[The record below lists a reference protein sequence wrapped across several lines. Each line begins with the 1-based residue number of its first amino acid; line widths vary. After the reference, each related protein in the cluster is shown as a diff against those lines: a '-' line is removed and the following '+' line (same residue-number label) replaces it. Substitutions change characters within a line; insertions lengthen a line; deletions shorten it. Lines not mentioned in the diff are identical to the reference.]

1 MTENNNIRLIAEWE
15 EQDAVIISWPHMDTD
30 WNYMLEEVDNC
41 YKNIVSAIIEY
52 EDVIILT
59 PEETRVQELVKG
71 IKNDK
76 NKIFIIKMDTNDTWV
91 RDYGPISLE
100 LQQGNKTIKCIADF
114 TFNGWGM
121 KFASNKD
128 NLINRCLYLSRT
140 FAADVN
146 MLNRLILVLEGGG
159 IETDGSGTIMTTKS
173 VIFEPNRNAGF
184 SENDLS
190 NIIVETLGA
199 NRINMLSH
207 GYLEGDDTD
216 GHIDTLARFLSPTT
230 IAYVSCDDEN
240 DIHYHELKEMEK
252 ELQSLTNA
260 NGDKYNLVSLPLP
273 SPIFDEQGCRLPATY
288 ANFLF
293 VNGAIILP
301 VYNQQYDS
309 IVIEKFKKEF
319 PDKQIVLVDCNA
331 LIKQHGSLHCATMQI
346 AKGFL
351 NRNKFN

>member
-1 MTENNNIRLIAEWE
+1 MTDNKVRLIAEWE
-15 EQDAVIISWPHMDTD
+15 EQDAVIVSWPHIDTD
-30 WNYMLEEVDNC
+30 WDYMLDEVDDC
-41 YKNIVSAIIEY
+41 YKKMVSAIIKY

-59 PEETRVQELVKG
+59 PQEERVAQLTKD
-71 IKNDK
+71 IKSET
-76 NKIFIIKMDTNDTWV
+76 NKIHIIKIDTNDTWV

-100 LQQGNKTIKCIADF
+100 LESDSKKIKCIADF

-128 NLINRCLYLSRT
+128 NLINRCLYLSRS
-140 FAADVN
+140 FASDVS

-159 IETDGSGTIMTTKS
+159 IETDGLGTLMTTKS

-184 SENDLS
+184 SENDIS
-190 NIIVETLGA
+190 NIISETLGA
-199 NRINMLSH
+199 NRIHMLSH

-216 GHIDTLARFLSPTT
+216 GHIDTLARFISPDT

-240 DIHYHELKEMEK
+240 DIHFHELKEMEK
-252 ELQSLTNA
+252 ELQNLKDI
-260 NGDKYNLVSLPLP
+260 NGCNYNLIPLPLP
-273 SPIFDEQGCRLPATY
+273 KPIFDEDGNRLPATY

-301 VYNQQYDS
+301 IYNQFYDD
-309 IVIEKFKKEF
+309 IVIERLKKAV
-319 PDKQIVLVDCNA
+319 PDKDIVPVDCNA

-346 AKGFL
+346 PKGFI